1 MTDNKT
7 PLNYGLWC
15 TEHEQPMYKKH
26 DTLGWLK
33 CGACLDLEGVKPVIP
48 GHLKQTID
56 SLYGKIV
63 KTMEC
68 SIEQRDMIEKQIK
81 INSFNLNRIKKL
93 KKENEKLKEWKRNMK
108 RFNGTDGID
117 SDIDSD

>member
-33 CGACLDLEGVKPVIP
+33 CGACLVEEAKKGVCLDLEEASK
-48 GHLKQTID
+48 KID
-56 SLYGKIV
+56 SLYGTIV
-63 KTMEC
+63 SYWE
-68 SIEQRDMIEKQIK
+68 SIE
-81 INSFNLNRIKKL
+81 KL

-108 RFNGTDGID
+108 LFNGTNGID
-117 SDIDSD
+117 SDSDCD